1 MNTLI
6 LIIVLEQ
13 RLKSMVLNLDLSA
26 YMQICEN
33 GIISVGSSSLDVSS
47 SDNISPC
54 PITGSEA
61 RLIAPLWSDVDIVE
75 TVNGEIVYQIFTEDY
90 DSDQLELVS
99 RFISHQYRSN
109 VTFTG
114 RWMIVV
120 EWNRVLPHSRPPGSN
135 LRVSYTALIQHKNVS
150 VYA

>member
-1 MNTLI
+1 MGSLM
-6 LIIVLEQ
+6 LHCCMFHDQ
-13 RLKSMVLNLDLSA
+13 LDS
-26 YMQICEN
+26 YTHMQICEN

-47 SDNISPC
+47 SDNISPF
-54 PITGSEA
+54 PINGSEA

-75 TVNGEIVYQIFTEDY
+75 TVNGEIVYQIFMEDY

-99 RFISHQYRSN
+99 RFISHQHRSN

-120 EWNRVLPHSRPPGSN
+120 EWNSVLPHSQPPGSD
-135 LRVSYTALIQHKNVS
+135 LRVSYRLML
-150 VYA
+150 